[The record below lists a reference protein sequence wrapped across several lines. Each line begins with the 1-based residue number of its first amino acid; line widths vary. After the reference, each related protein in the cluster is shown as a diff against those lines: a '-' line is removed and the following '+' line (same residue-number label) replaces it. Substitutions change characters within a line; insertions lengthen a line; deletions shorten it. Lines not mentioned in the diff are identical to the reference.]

1 MANPVLF
8 VIAHPDLGQSR
19 ANRHFAASA
28 KSIEGVDVLD
38 LYKVYPDMFVD
49 GSHERHRIDGKSTIV
64 LQFPIY
70 WYAAPGL
77 LKEWIDR
84 TFSYGWAYGT
94 NGNALKGKNLLLSI
108 ATGSEEKAYGPEG
121 VHHHPL
127 DEFLLPYKQTARFCG
142 MNWLDPLVYYHAR
155 ASQKDHLIAHGEKLK
170 SRLSELVHAASKE
183 EMSHGA

>member
-19 ANRHFAASA
+19 ANRHFASSA
-28 KSIEGVDVLD
+28 KSVEGVEVLD
-38 LYKVYPDMFVD
+38 LYKAYPDMFVD
-49 GSHERHRIDGKSTIV
+49 GGHERRRINNKSTLI

-94 NGNALKGKNLLLSI
+94 NGTRFKAKTSCCPSPQAQRSAPMQMAVLTSI
-108 ATGSEEKAYGPEG
+108 
-121 VHHHPL
+121 L
-127 DEFLLPYKQTARFCG
+127 
-142 MNWLDPLVYYHAR
+142 
-155 ASQKDHLIAHGEKLK
+155 
-170 SRLSELVHAASKE
+170 
-183 EMSHGA
+183 

>member
-19 ANRHFAASA
+19 ANRHFASIA
-28 KSIEGVDVLD
+28 KSVEGVEVLD
-38 LYKVYPDMFVD
+38 LYKAYPDMFVD
-49 GSHERHRIDGKSTIV
+49 GSHERHRINDKSTLI

-94 NGNALKGKNLLLSI
+94 NGHALEGKNLMLSI
-108 ATGSEEKAYGPEG
+108 ATGSEERAYAKGG
-121 VHHHPL
+121 AHQYPL
-127 DEFLLPYKQTARFCG
+127 KEFLLPYRQTAHFCG

-155 ASQKDHLIAHGEKLK
+155 ASEKEELLAHGNMLK
-170 SRLSELVHAASKE
+170 SRLNELVGAPSELEAA
-183 EMSHGA
+183 HGA

>member
-28 KSIEGVDVLD
+28 KSVEGIEVLD
-38 LYKVYPDMFVD
+38 LYKTYPDMFVD
-49 GSHERHRIDGKSTIV
+49 GSHERHRIDDKSTLV

-94 NGNALKGKNLLLSI
+94 NGNALKGKNFMLSI
-108 ATGSEEKAYGPEG
+108 ATGSEEKAYSADGQ
-121 VHHHPL
+121 HNYPL
-127 DEFLLPYKQTARFCG
+127 QEFLLPYKQTAHFCG
-142 MNWLDPLVYYHAR
+142 MNWLEPLVYYHAR
-155 ASQKDHLIAHGEKLK
+155 ASEKEQLLAHGEKLK
-170 SRLSELVHAASKE
+170 NRLTELKQLAPQQ
-183 EMSHGA
+183 EMPHGA